1 MNCRFK
7 SLALCLGAL
16 LAGLASCTHYDME
29 TEELIIGGGASGD
42 VAALLSAAG
51 ASGVDLSAEG
61 APDKEITRGESAVI
75 VARELDPFNKFAVD
89 LKGNYTD
96 KE

>member
-51 ASGVDLSAEG
+51 ASGFILS
-61 APDKEITRGESAVI
+61 DI
-75 VARELDPFNKFAVD
+75 
-89 LKGNYTD
+89 
-96 KE
+96 